1 MVSILIKRLKLSK
14 FNGELCENLFADIRF
29 ITKDM
34 FEDVTSLY
42 NRVSDSME
50 NKNWLKYRDSIYLN
64 DLINKGGFIV
74 GCYVNDTLVASAFCE
89 QPSGD
94 YLNNLYEIGLC
105 EDEINDTYVSGYVMV
120 DPLYRGNSLHKI
132 LLETRIEESINRG
145 KKNILTAVAVD
156 NIFSLKTILNLGF
169 EVRLQKENEY
179 GIKRNI
185 LFKQLT
191 PVQEKIE
198 CTA

>member
-191 PVQEKIE
+191 LVQEKIE